1 MQHYG
6 TIGRSPGTGSLRM
19 SDTSGRNVHGQVP
32 QSRRHVSRTMSSPAG
47 GSASAMDLSFVTER
61 ILSLSFPADI
71 SVHLYRDGLRQ
82 AAAMLQTKHGDN
94 YMVTTFNSIN
104 FNYPIKSV
112 S

>member
-1 MQHYG
+1 
-6 TIGRSPGTGSLRM
+6 
-19 SDTSGRNVHGQVP
+19 
-32 QSRRHVSRTMSSPAG
+32 
-47 GSASAMDLSFVTER
+47 MDLSFVTER

-112 S
+112 CVTDSHEGDVHISVLSCLLN